1 MNKIKTYI
9 DSGVLIA
16 AFRGVTTVGV
26 KATEILDDPQREYAT
41 SLFVKLE
48 VLPKAIYHQ
57 QLTEVNFYEAFFAG
71 CTCWANE
78 LEEILELAQNL
89 ASENG
94 LAAID
99 ALHVAAAIC
108 VNADELITT
117 EKPTKPM
124 HRITRIRVISI
135 ST

>member
-16 AFRGVTTVGV
+16 AFRGVTTVAV
-26 KATEILDDPQREYAT
+26 KAAEILDDPQREYAS

-57 QLTEVNFYEAFFAG
+57 QLAEVNFYETFFAG
-71 CTCWANE
+71 CTYWANE
-78 LEEILELAQNL
+78 LEKTLELAQKL

-94 LAAID
+94 LGAVD
-99 ALHVAAAIC
+99 ALHVAAAISI
-108 VNADELITT
+108 NADELITT
-117 EKPTKPM
+117 EKPSKPM
-124 HRITRIRVISI
+124 HRITQVQVISI
-135 ST
+135 SQ

>member
-16 AFRGVTTVGV
+16 AFRGITTVAL
-26 KATEILDDPQREYAT
+26 KAAEILDDPQREYAT

-57 QLTEVNFYEAFFAG
+57 QLAEVNFYETFFTG
-71 CTCWANE
+71 CTYWANE
-78 LEEILELAQNL
+78 LESILELAQKL
-89 ASENG
+89 ASERG
-94 LAAID
+94 LGAID
-99 ALHVAAAIC
+99 ALHVAAAIS

-117 EKPTKPM
+117 EKPSKPM
-124 HRITRIRVISI
+124 HRITQVRVISI
-135 ST
+135 SQ

>member
-1 MNKIKTYI
+1 MNKINTYI

-16 AFRGVTTVGV
+16 AFQGTTNVAV

-41 SLFVKLE
+41 SLFIKLE

-57 QLTEVNFYEAFFAG
+57 QLAEVNFYETFFAG
-71 CTCWANE
+71 CTYWANE
-78 LEEILELAQNL
+78 LQSIVELAQKL

-94 LAAID
+94 LGAVD

-108 VNADELITT
+108 VNSEELITT

-124 HRITRIRVISI
+124 HRITQVRVISI
-135 ST
+135 SQ

>member
-1 MNKIKTYI
+1 MNLIKTYI

-16 AFRGVTTVGV
+16 AFRGITPIAI

-57 QLTEVNFYEAFFAG
+57 NIAEVNFYETFFAG
-71 CTCWANE
+71 CTIWANE
-78 LEEILELAQNL
+78 LEKILESAQKLAADFGIN
-89 ASENG
+89 
-94 LAAID
+94 AID
-99 ALHVAAAIC
+99 ALHVAAAIS

-117 EKPTKPM
+117 EKPSKPM
-124 HRITRIRVISI
+124 HRVTEIRVISI
-135 ST
+135 YQ